1 MDNYCRFNF
10 IKCPELKEKYETY
23 HTLRLEVVR
32 WSTKNGVIANKKFEK
47 AQTDLQ
53 QYEYNVLAKAI
64 FDTFSKIKPIL
75 HRRRGEETYY
85 RWDDVFDCPFEE
97 NDINK
102 RKCLIG
108 LLEGK
113 FVYELP
119 LEYYIR

>member
-64 FDTFSKIKPIL
+64 FDTFNNIIVRRIYKG
-75 HRRRGEETYY
+75 HRY
-85 RWDDVFDCPFEE
+85 WDDLQC
-97 NDINK
+97 IS
-102 RKCLIG
+102 I
-108 LLEGK
+108 
-113 FVYELP
+113 
-119 LEYYIR
+119 